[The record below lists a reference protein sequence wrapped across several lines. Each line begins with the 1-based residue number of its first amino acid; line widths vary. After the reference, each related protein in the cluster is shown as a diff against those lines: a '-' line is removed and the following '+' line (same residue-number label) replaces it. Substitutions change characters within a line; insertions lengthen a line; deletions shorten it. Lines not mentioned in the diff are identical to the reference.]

1 MGTLGEAISA
11 ILSKLAQLLGIRP
24 SEQRRFQLMDRKLA
38 AASLRN
44 EDRLE
49 ALKDRI
55 RQLEAQVLRKKRQ
68 YEEARGDTKRIL
80 GGEIERLFR
89 DLDRLQGQEKIIGS
103 NMDRIA
109 TARGKLQ
116 EYQAALAKGLDEGE
130 LDDLAL
136 GLQEVFE
143 ELKVVDRTTAELDKV
158 AYEAPQPAH
167 VDKEQRMAEVAGETE
182 TAGLSAETEQRLRQL
197 EGDED

>member
-38 AASLRN
+38 AASVRN

-80 GGEIERLFR
+80 GGEIERLFPFSR
-89 DLDRLQGQEKIIGS
+89 
-103 NMDRIA
+103 RI
-109 TARGKLQ
+109 T
-116 EYQAALAKGLDEGE
+116 
-130 LDDLAL
+130 
-136 GLQEVFE
+136 
-143 ELKVVDRTTAELDKV
+143 
-158 AYEAPQPAH
+158 
-167 VDKEQRMAEVAGETE
+167 
-182 TAGLSAETEQRLRQL
+182 
-197 EGDED
+197 